1 MRKLITGSLIVLIA
15 LWFTGCSSVPKK
27 ELEEAKAAIE
37 KARAVDASL
46 FASSELAAAQN
57 DYDAANKF
65 VEGKKNKEAK
75 EKALSSKQKAEEAYK
90 LARERRAEDIYQK
103 NVALM
108 NQIRDNFGEKRA
120 PEAYKDA
127 VSSFSS
133 FEATYAKK
141 DPDATYQEGAKLY
154 EKLAPLA
161 QKLVA
166 DVEQATAAVTSAQDK
181 YYAAENR
188 DIVKT
193 YASKELSDAAVILQR
208 AKEALSKGD
217 LEEAI
222 ALAQQASALIDGAV
236 AKAEQAYQREI
247 SSQQQRRIRPGGEDA
262 ATQKQKAEQYIDE
275 AKKKLEE
282 LRKRRGSK
290 GSSYLPEANFVYLAV
305 GVEATEEVNDALVEK
320 YIKLA
325 EEAYAK
331 EEYLDAIDYARE
343 AIRLAD
349 MLLAME
355 EAATYTVKLNPSN
368 RDCLWKIAGYMYDK
382 RYWLWPM
389 IWRANKYQIKDPDLI
404 YPGQVFKIPPM
415 VTEGK

>member
-1 MRKLITGSLIVLIA
+1 MRKILASMFIIGMVI
-15 LWFTGCSSVPKK
+15 WFAGCSSVPKK
-27 ELEEAKAAIE
+27 ALEKAKKAIE
-37 KARAVDASL
+37 QAQAVDAAL

-65 VEGKKNKEAK
+65 VENKKNKEAK
-75 EKALSSKQKAEEAYK
+75 EKAVASKQKAEEAYK

-103 NVALM
+103 NVVLM
-108 NQIRDNFGEKRA
+108 NQIKENFGEKRA
-120 PEAYKDA
+120 PEAYQDA
-127 VSSFSS
+127 VSSFSA
-133 FEATYAKK
+133 FEQTYAKK
-141 DPDATYQEGAKLY
+141 DPDATYQEGSKLY
-154 EKLAPLA
+154 EKLSPLA

-208 AKEALSKGD
+208 AKEALANGD

-222 ALAQQASALIDGAV
+222 SLAQQASALIDGAV
-236 AKAEQAYQREI
+236 AKAEQAYQQELAT
-247 SSQQQRRIRPGGEDA
+247 QQQQQVRPGEGDA

-282 LRKRRGSK
+282 LKKRR
-290 GSSYLPEANFVYLAV
+290 GSSYLPSEGQFVYVAAGV
-305 GVEATEEVNDALVEK
+305 GEEEVTDAMVEK

-325 EEAYAK
+325 EDAYAR

-355 EAATYTVKLNPSN
+355 TATTYTVKLNPAN
-368 RDCLWKIAGYMYDK
+368 RDCLWKIAGYMYNN

-415 VTEGK
+415 IGETK

>member
-1 MRKLITGSLIVLIA
+1 MRKLLVTLSIIGMV
-15 LWFTGCSSVPKK
+15 LWFAGCSSVPKK
-27 ELEEAKAAIE
+27 ELEEAKKAIE
-37 KARAVDASL
+37 QAQAVDAAL

-65 VEGKKNKEAK
+65 VENKKNKEAK
-75 EKALSSKQKAEEAYK
+75 EKAVSSKQKADEAYS

-108 NQIRDNFGEKRA
+108 NQIKENFGEKRA
-120 PEAYKDA
+120 PEAYEDA
-127 VSSFSS
+127 VSSFNA
-133 FEATYAKK
+133 FEQTYAKK
-141 DPDATYQEGAKLY
+141 DPDATYQEGSKLY
-154 EKLAPLA
+154 EKLSPLA
-161 QKLVA
+161 QKLLA
-166 DVEQATAAVTSAQDK
+166 DVEQATAAVTAAQDK

-208 AKEALSKGD
+208 AKEALANGD

-222 ALAQQASALIDGAV
+222 SLAQQASALIDGAIT
-236 AKAEQAYQREI
+236 KAEQAYQQELA
-247 SSQQQRRIRPGGEDA
+247 SQQQVSPAEGNIN
-262 ATQKQKAEQYIDE
+262 TNKQKAEQYIDE

-282 LRKRRGSK
+282 LKKRR
-290 GSSYLPEANFVYLAV
+290 GSSYLPLEASFTYVAA
-305 GVEATEEVNDALVEK
+305 GEGEEEVNDAMVEK

-325 EEAYAK
+325 EDAYAR

-355 EAATYTVKLNPSN
+355 TAATYTVKLNPAN
-368 RDCLWKIAGYMYDK
+368 RDCLWKIAGYMYNN

-415 VTEGK
+415 VGEGK

>member
-1 MRKLITGSLIVLIA
+1 MRKWITGFLVVLMA
-15 LWFTGCSSVPKK
+15 LWFAGCSSVPKK
-27 ELEEAKAAIE
+27 ELEDAKAAIE
-37 KARAVDASL
+37 KAQAVDASL

-65 VEGKKNKEAK
+65 VENKKNKEAK
-75 EKALSSKQKAEEAYK
+75 EKALSSKQKADEAYK

-103 NVALM
+103 NVTLM
-108 NQIRDNFGEKRA
+108 KQIKDNFGEKRS
-120 PEAYKDA
+120 PESYQDA
-127 VSSFSS
+127 VASFSA

-141 DPDATYQEGAKLY
+141 DPDATYQEGTKLY
-154 EKLAPLA
+154 EKLSPLA

-193 YASKELSDAAVILQR
+193 YSARELSDAAVILQR
-208 AKEALSKGD
+208 AKEALAQGD

-222 ALAQQASALIDGAV
+222 SLAQQASALIDGAV
-236 AKAEQAYQREI
+236 VKAEQAYQQELAT
-247 SSQQQRRIRPGGEDA
+247 QQQKVRPVGGG
-262 ATQKQKAEQYIDE
+262 TNVQQQKAQQYIDE

-282 LRKRRGSK
+282 IRKRR
-290 GSSYLPEANFVYLAV
+290 GSSYLPEAHFSYLAK
-305 GVEATEEVNDALVEK
+305 GVEVSSDEVSDAMVEK
-320 YIKLA
+320 YIKMA
-325 EEAYAK
+325 EDAYAR

-355 EAATYTVKLNPSN
+355 EATTYTVKLNPSN
-368 RDCLWKIAGYMYDK
+368 RDCLWKIAGYMYNK
-382 RYWLWPM
+382 QYWLWPM

-404 YPGQVFKIPPM
+404 YPGQVFKIPP
-415 VTEGK
+415 VVAEKK

>member
-1 MRKLITGSLIVLIA
+1 MRKWIMGCFIVCMA
-15 LWFTGCSSVPKK
+15 LWFVGCSSVPKK

-37 KARAVDASL
+37 KARAVDAAL

-65 VEGKKNKEAK
+65 VENKKNKEAK
-75 EKALSSKQKAEEAYK
+75 EKAVSSKQKAEDAYK
-90 LARERRAEDIYQK
+90 VARERRAEDIYQK

-108 NQIRDNFGEKRA
+108 TQIRENFGEKRA
-120 PEAYKDA
+120 PEAYQDA
-127 VSSFSS
+127 IASFAA
-133 FEATYAKK
+133 FEATYQKK
-141 DPDATYQEGAKLY
+141 DPEATYREGTNLY
-154 EKLAPLA
+154 EKLSPLA

-166 DVEQATAAVTSAQDK
+166 DVEQATVAVTSAQDK

-208 AKEALSKGD
+208 AKSALAKGD

-236 AKAEQAYQREI
+236 AKAERAYQQELAA
-247 SSQQQRRIRPGGEDA
+247 QQQRQIRPADGDRSVQQE
-262 ATQKQKAEQYIDE
+262 KAKQYIDE

-282 LRKRRGSK
+282 LRKRK
-290 GSSYLPEANFVYLAV
+290 GSSYLPQETHFAYLAA
-305 GVEATEEVNDALVEK
+305 GSASEEVSDALVEK
-320 YIKLA
+320 YIKMA
-325 EEAYAK
+325 ENAYVR

-355 EAATYTVKLNPSN
+355 EAATYTVKLNPAN
-368 RDCLWKIAGYMYDK
+368 RDCLWKIAGYMYSK
-382 RYWLWPM
+382 RYWLWPV

-404 YPGQVFKIPPM
+404 YPGQVFKIPP
-415 VTEGK
+415 TIAESR

>member
-1 MRKLITGSLIVLIA
+1 MRKWITGSLVLLLA
-15 LWFTGCSSVPKK
+15 LWFVGCSSVPKK

-37 KARAVDASL
+37 KAQAVDASL

-108 NQIRDNFGEKRA
+108 NQIKDNFGEKRA
-120 PEAYKDA
+120 PEAYQDA
-127 VSSFSS
+127 VASFSA

-141 DPDATYQEGAKLY
+141 DPDATYQEGTKLY
-154 EKLAPLA
+154 EKLSPLA

-208 AKEALSKGD
+208 AKEALARGD

-236 AKAEQAYQREI
+236 AKAEQAYQRELAT
-247 SSQQQRRIRPGGEDA
+247 QQQKQVKPVGEETN
-262 ATQKQKAEQYIDE
+262 TQKQKAEQYIDE

-282 LRKRRGSK
+282 LRKRRSP
-290 GSSYLPEANFVYLAV
+290 GSSYLPEAGFVYLAA
-305 GVEATEEVNDALVEK
+305 GVESTEEISDALVEK

-325 EEAYAK
+325 EEAYAR

-355 EAATYTVKLNPSN
+355 EAATYTVKLNPAN

-415 VTEGK
+415 VTETK